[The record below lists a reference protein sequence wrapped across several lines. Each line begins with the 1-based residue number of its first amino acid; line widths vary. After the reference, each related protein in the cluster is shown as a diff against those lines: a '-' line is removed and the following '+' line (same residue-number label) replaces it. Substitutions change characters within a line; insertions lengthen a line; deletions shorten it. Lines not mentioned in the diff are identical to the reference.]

1 MIYATIKKFAVRQ
14 TQRDG
19 NLHRHRSPNSSLD
32 SYVCILFVKFWKNNL
47 PNFNFFVPLCC
58 LILLFLRRSV
68 EVWHKKSPI
77 SHRNPKKLVDGQQQ
91 KFCHGENCH
100 LSKDCIF
107 TRGSNS
113 RLVSELLCLNAE
125 HNDWDIYRYCYFWV
139 VVKRLLC

>member
-1 MIYATIKKFAVRQ
+1 MYVFC
-14 TQRDG
+14 
-19 NLHRHRSPNSSLD
+19 SLN
-32 SYVCILFVKFWKNNL
+32 FVKKQFAKYV
-47 PNFNFFVPLCC
+47 FFFVPLCC

-125 HNDWDIYRYCYFWV
+125 HNDWDIYRHCYFWGSSRFPSK
-139 VVKRLLC
+139 VVKPFFSCHFLLFQYPILVLQKFCVLLKI